1 MDSILRH
8 TGESRYPALT
18 YSLATLARTLGRSIL
33 SGCLFVV
40 LLALSITARAQTKL
54 LLGYS
59 SLSSNQ
65 TPVWVAKEEGFYKR
79 FGVDADLILIEGSTR
94 GAQALISGDLPM
106 IGMGGQAVIS
116 ARARGADLVTVA
128 GMVNKMNY
136 IFVGSAQIKSPEDLK
151 GKRIGTSQIG
161 TASYHGVILALKQW
175 HLDARRDRITILQ
188 VGTQAARVASINS
201 GGSDAIIV
209 NPGLSSA
216 MKQRGYNILADF
228 SDLPIAYPL
237 QLMATKERFLKSE
250 PDLAEKLVKAFVAGN
265 TFTVD
270 PKNKSRVK
278 AVLAKYLR
286 LGNMEQAEEHYQS
299 ALAVLPKKPYVEVA
313 GIASMIEF
321 LSENDPAV
329 AKIKP
334 EQLINHTIMKR
345 LDESGFIDRPFGK

>member
-1 MDSILRH
+1 VADVNLRD
-8 TGESRYPALT
+8 GMR
-18 YSLATLARTLGRSIL
+18 LATRFIILAIALR
-33 SGCLFVV
+33 
-40 LLALSITARAQTKL
+40 LAFLADTHVFAQSKL

-94 GAQALISGDLPM
+94 GAQALISGDLPI
-106 IGMGGQAVIS
+106 IGMAGQAIIS
-116 ARARGADLVTVA
+116 ARARGADLVAVA
-128 GMVNKMNY
+128 GMVNRMNY
-136 IFVGSAQIKSPEDLK
+136 IFVGSPSVKTPEDLK

-161 TASYHGVILALKQW
+161 TASYHGVVLALKQW

-250 PDLAEKLVKAFVAGN
+250 PDLAERLVKAFVAGN
-265 TFTVD
+265 TFTAD
-270 PKNKSRVK
+270 PKNKTRVK
-278 AVLAKYLR
+278 GVLAKYLR
-286 LGNMEQAEEHYQS
+286 LGNIEQAEEHYQS
-299 ALAVLPKKPYVEVA
+299 ALAVLPRKPYVDIA

-321 LSENDPAV
+321 LSESDPAV

-334 EQLINHTIMKR
+334 EQVINIP
-345 LDESGFIDRPFGK
+345 S

>member
-1 MDSILRH
+1 LKAAHYIV
-8 TGESRYPALT
+8 
-18 YSLATLARTLGRSIL
+18 
-33 SGCLFVV
+33 VV
-40 LLALSITARAQTKL
+40 LIVLAVTDCCTFAQSRL

-94 GAQALISGDLPM
+94 GAQALISGDLPI
-106 IGMGGQAVIS
+106 IGMAGQAIIS
-116 ARARGADLVTVA
+116 ARARGSDLVAVA

-136 IFVGSAQIKSPEDLK
+136 IFVGSPSVKTPEDLK

-161 TASYHGVILALKQW
+161 TASYHGVVLALKQW

-228 SDLPIAYPL
+228 SELAIPYPL
-237 QLMATKERFLKSE
+237 QLMATRERFLKNE
-250 PDLAEKLVKAFVAGN
+250 PDLAERLIKAFVAGN
-265 TFTVD
+265 TFTLD

-278 AVLAKYLR
+278 GVLAKYLR
-286 LGNMEQAEEHYQS
+286 LSNVEQSEEHYQS
-299 ALAVLPKKPYVEVA
+299 ALAVLPKKPYVETT
-313 GIASMIEF
+313 GIISMIEF
-321 LSENDPAV
+321 LSESDPAV

-334 EQLINHTIMKR
+334 EQVINHTIMKK
-345 LDESGFIDRPFGK
+345 LDDSGFIEHPFGK

>member
-1 MDSILRH
+1 MR
-8 TGESRYPALT
+8 
-18 YSLATLARTLGRSIL
+18 LATRFIILAIALR
-33 SGCLFVV
+33 
-40 LLALSITARAQTKL
+40 LAFLADTHVFAQSKL

-79 FGVDADLILIEGSTR
+79 FGLDADLILIEGSTR
-94 GAQALISGDLPM
+94 GAQALISGDLPI
-106 IGMGGQAVIS
+106 IGMAGQAIIS
-116 ARARGADLVTVA
+116 ARARGADLVAVA
-128 GMVNKMNY
+128 GMVNRMNY
-136 IFVGSAQIKSPEDLK
+136 IFVGSPSVKTPEDLK

-161 TASYHGVILALKQW
+161 TASYHGVVLALKQW

-237 QLMATKERFLKSE
+237 QLMATRERFLKTE
-250 PDLAEKLVKAFVAGN
+250 PDLAERLVKAFVAGN
-265 TFTVD
+265 TFTLD
-270 PKNKSRVK
+270 PKNKNRVQV
-278 AVLAKYLR
+278 VLAKYLR
-286 LGNMEQAEEHYQS
+286 LAKVEQAEEHYQS
-299 ALAVLPKKPYVEVA
+299 ALAVLPRKPYVETA
-313 GIASMIEF
+313 GITSMIEF
-321 LSENDPAV
+321 LAESDPSV

-334 EQLINHTIMKR
+334 DQVINHSIMKK
-345 LDESGFIDRPFGK
+345 LDDSGFIDHPFGK

>member
-1 MDSILRH
+1 MVDFNLRDGMRLAIRLSIV
-8 TGESRYPALT
+8 
-18 YSLATLARTLGRSIL
+18 
-33 SGCLFVV
+33 VV
-40 LLALSITARAQTKL
+40 LQLAFSTDPDGYAQTKL

-106 IGMGGQAVIS
+106 IGMAGQAVIS
-116 ARARGADLVTVA
+116 TRARGSDLVTVA
-128 GMVNKMNY
+128 GMVNRMNY
-136 IFVGSAQIKSPEDLK
+136 IFVGSPSVKTPEDLK

-161 TASYHGVILALKQW
+161 TASYHGVVLALKQW

-237 QLMATKERFLKSE
+237 QLMATRERFLKTE
-250 PDLAEKLVKAFVAGN
+250 PDLAERLVKAFVAGN
-265 TFTVD
+265 TFTLD

-278 AVLAKYLR
+278 ATLAKYLR
-286 LGNMEQAEEHYQS
+286 LGSVEQAEEHYQS
-299 ALAVLPKKPYVEVA
+299 ALAVLPKKPYVDIA
-313 GIASMIEF
+313 GISSMIEF
-321 LSENDPAV
+321 LAEGDPSV

-334 EQLINHTIMKR
+334 EQVINHAIMKR
-345 LDESGFIDRPFGK
+345 LDESGFIDHPFGK

>member
-1 MDSILRH
+1 MADFNLRD
-8 TGESRYPALT
+8 RMR
-18 YSLATLARTLGRSIL
+18 LAIR
-33 SGCLFVV
+33 
-40 LLALSITARAQTKL
+40 LSIVAIFLQLAFSADPNAFAQSKL

-79 FGVDADLILIEGSTR
+79 FGLDADLILIEGSTR
-94 GAQALISGDLPM
+94 GAQALISGDLPI
-106 IGMGGQAVIS
+106 IGMAGQAIIS
-116 ARARGADLVTVA
+116 ARARGADLVAVA
-128 GMVNKMNY
+128 GMVNRMNY
-136 IFVGSAQIKSPEDLK
+136 IFVGSPSVKTPEDLK

-161 TASYHGVILALKQW
+161 TASYHGVVLALKQW

-237 QLMATKERFLKSE
+237 QLMATRERFLKTE
-250 PDLAEKLVKAFVAGN
+250 PDLAERLVKAFVAGN
-265 TFTVD
+265 TFTLD

-278 AVLAKYLR
+278 GTLAKYLR
-286 LGNMEQAEEHYQS
+286 LGSVEQAEEHYQS
-299 ALAVLPKKPYVEVA
+299 ALAVLPKKPYVDSA
-313 GIASMIEF
+313 GISSMIEF
-321 LSENDPAV
+321 LAEGDPSV

-334 EQLINHTIMKR
+334 EQVINHAIMKR
-345 LDESGFIDRPFGK
+345 LDESGFIDHPFGK

>member
-1 MDSILRH
+1 MR
-8 TGESRYPALT
+8 
-18 YSLATLARTLGRSIL
+18 LAIR
-33 SGCLFVV
+33 
-40 LLALSITARAQTKL
+40 LSIVVVFLQLAFSTDPDGCAQTKL

-106 IGMGGQAVIS
+106 IGMAGQAVIS
-116 ARARGADLVTVA
+116 TRARGSDLVTVA

-136 IFVGSAQIKSPEDLK
+136 IFVGSSSVKSPEDLK

-228 SDLPIAYPL
+228 NDLPIAYPL
-237 QLMATKERFLKSE
+237 QLMATRERFLKTE
-250 PDLAEKLVKAFVAGN
+250 PDLAERLVKAFVAGN
-265 TFTVD
+265 TFTLD

-278 AVLAKYLR
+278 ATLAKYLR
-286 LGNMEQAEEHYQS
+286 LGSVEQAEEHYQS
-299 ALAVLPKKPYVEVA
+299 ALAVLPKKPYVDIA
-313 GIASMIEF
+313 GISSMIEF
-321 LSENDPAV
+321 LAEGDPSV

-334 EQLINHTIMKR
+334 EQVINHAIMKR
-345 LDESGFIDRPFGK
+345 LDESGFIDHPFGK